1 MLIPRLR
8 RVLDSVWNMS
18 EKRARFVEV
27 KSPNDH
33 LSETQKIWISVLQT
47 AGVEVEVCHVVE
59 AGTSEKGSLKGVNK
73 RSIEEDA
80 TGRST
85 KRRKSTKTYDL
96 EDPDEIQMDEE
107 DDDGMEAEEWRYESG
122 DEAAGKAKGH
132 EGRLMT
138 RAQAQALDDEN
149 GDDKWTGSD
158 YDPNEYANKENR
170 TRTSFRKGTPVDQ
183 LQGGSQK
190 KTRAGQTRIDDRPMP
205 RASVRC

>member
-1 MLIPRLR
+1 MSASRLR
-8 RVLDSVWNMS
+8 VVLSSVWNMS

-47 AGVEVEVCHVVE
+47 AGVEVEVCHVIE
-59 AGTSEKGSLKGVNK
+59 AGSSEKGSLKGVNK

-80 TGRST
+80 AGRST
-85 KRRKSTKTYDL
+85 KRRKPTKIYDM
-96 EDPDEIQMDEE
+96 EDPDEIKLDEE
-107 DDDGMEAEEWRYESG
+107 DDDGMEVEEWRYESG
-122 DEAAGKAKGH
+122 DEAAGKAKRN
-132 EGRLMT
+132 EGTLMT
-138 RAQAQALDDEN
+138 RAQARALDDGN
-149 GDDKWTGSD
+149 DDWNGSD

-190 KTRAGQTRIDDRPMP
+190 KTRAGQTRNDERPTP
-205 RASVRC
+205 RTSVRC